1 MINFVEKKSVMQQ
14 QYRISPPDKVRTT
27 VHLPASKSIS
37 NRALIL
43 NALSLSTTPI
53 HALSDCEDTQVI
65 IDSFNSDS
73 NLFDVK
79 GAGTAMRF
87 LTAFLAGME
96 GEWIIRGSKRM
107 HERPIHPLVETLIVL
122 GAEIEY
128 LEKEGFPPLKIRGH
142 RLKGGEV
149 YVAGNISSQFISAL
163 LMIAPLM
170 ENGLVMN
177 IEKQVIS
184 KPYIDLTIG
193 MMKDFGVHVKWEDNR
208 ITVRPQKYRAVEYR
222 VEKDWSAASYWYEIV
237 SLLPGAEVKLPG
249 LKKESLQGDSYVANL
264 FSDLGVETEYLSDGI
279 IIRHVRRKAKKF
291 FHNFVQ
297 EPDLAQTFA
306 ATCCFKGIPFLFSG
320 TESLKIKET
329 DRIAALISEL
339 QKMGFMLRESGS
351 GMLEWD
357 GERCLPDKVP
367 TIDTYDDHRMAMSMA
382 PGSFLFKPLVI
393 NDPMVITKSY
403 PSFWEDLKLA
413 GFTIQPK

>member
-1 MINFVEKKSVMQQ
+1 MQQ
-14 QYRISPPDKVRTT
+14 QYRISPPDNVHTT

-43 NALSLSTTPI
+43 NALSLSNTPI
-53 HALSDCEDTQVI
+53 HNLSDCEDTRVI
-65 IDSFNSDS
+65 VESFNSNS

-107 HERPIHPLVETLIVL
+107 HERPIHPLVETLNVL

-128 LEKEGFPPLKIRGH
+128 LEKEGYPPLRIRGR

-149 YVAGNISSQFISAL
+149 FVAGNISSQFISAL
-163 LMIAPLM
+163 LMVAPMM

-193 MMKDFGVHVKWEDNR
+193 MMKDYGVHTKWEENK
-208 ITVRPQKYRAVEYR
+208 ITVKPQKYKAVEYT
-222 VEKDWSAASYWYEIV
+222 VEQDWSAASYWYEIV

-249 LKKESLQGDSYVANL
+249 LRKVSLQGDANVANL
-264 FSDLGVETEYLSDGI
+264 FSDLGVETEYLEDGI
-279 IIRHVRRKAKKF
+279 IIRHMKRKARKS
-291 FHNFVQ
+291 FHDFIR

-306 ATCCFKGIPFLFSG
+306 TTCCFKGIPFLFSG
-320 TESLKIKET
+320 TQSLKIKET
-329 DRIAALISEL
+329 DRIAALITEL
-339 QKMGFMLRESGS
+339 RKMGFVLRDGGS

-357 GERCLPDKVP
+357 GERCFPAEVP
-367 TIDTYDDHRMAMSMA
+367 AIDTYDDHRMAMSMA
-382 PGSFLFKPLVI
+382 PGSILLNPLFI
-393 NDPMVITKSY
+393 NDPMVVTKSY
-403 PSFWEDLKLA
+403 PSFWDDLKKA

>member
-1 MINFVEKKSVMQQ
+1 MQQ
-14 QYRISPPDKVRTT
+14 QYRISPPDNVHTT

-43 NALSLSTTPI
+43 NALSLSNTPI
-53 HALSDCEDTQVI
+53 HNLSDCEDTRVI
-65 IDSFNSDS
+65 VESFNSNS

-107 HERPIHPLVETLIVL
+107 HERPIHPLVETLNVL

-128 LEKEGFPPLKIRGH
+128 LEKEGYPPLRIRGR

-149 YVAGNISSQFISAL
+149 FVAGNISSQFISAL
-163 LMIAPLM
+163 LMVAPMM

-193 MMKDFGVHVKWEDNR
+193 MMKDYGVHTKWEENR
-208 ITVRPQKYRAVEYR
+208 ITVKPQKYNAVEYT
-222 VEKDWSAASYWYEIV
+222 VEQDWSAASYWYEIV

-249 LKKESLQGDSYVANL
+249 LRKVSLQGDANVANL
-264 FSDLGVETEYLSDGI
+264 FSDLGVETEYLEDGI
-279 IIRHVRRKAKKF
+279 IIRHMKRKARKF
-291 FHNFVQ
+291 FHDFIR

-306 ATCCFKGIPFLFSG
+306 TTCCFKGIPFLFSG
-320 TESLKIKET
+320 TQSLKIKET
-329 DRIAALISEL
+329 DRIAALITEL
-339 QKMGFMLRESGS
+339 RKMGFVLRDGGS

-357 GERCLPDKVP
+357 GERCFPAEVP
-367 TIDTYDDHRMAMSMA
+367 AIDTYDDHRMAMSMA
-382 PGSFLFKPLVI
+382 PGSILLNPLFI
-393 NDPMVITKSY
+393 NDPMVVTKSY
-403 PSFWEDLKLA
+403 PSFWDDLKKA

>member
-1 MINFVEKKSVMQQ
+1 MQL
-14 QYRISPPDKVRTT
+14 QYTISPPDTVRTT

-43 NALSLSTTPI
+43 NALSLSSIPV
-53 HALSDCEDTQVI
+53 HNLSDCEDTRVI

-96 GEWIIRGSKRM
+96 GEWIIRGNRRM

-122 GAEIEY
+122 GAEIDY
-128 LEKEGFPPLKIRGH
+128 LEKEGFPPLRIRG
-142 RLKGGEV
+142 RELKGGEV
-149 YVAGNISSQFISAL
+149 FLAGNISSQFISAL

-170 ENGLVMN
+170 EKGLIMN
-177 IEKQVIS
+177 IEQQVIS

-193 MMKDFGVHVKWEDNR
+193 MMKDYGVHTKWEENR
-208 ITVRPQKYRAVEYR
+208 ITVKPQKYTAVEYT

-237 SLLPGAEVKLPG
+237 SLLPGAEVMLPG
-249 LKKESLQGDSYVANL
+249 LRKESLQGDANVANL
-264 FSDLGVETEYLSDGI
+264 FSDLGVETESAADGI
-279 IIRHVRRKAKKF
+279 LIRHVKRKAKKF
-291 FHNFVQ
+291 FHDFVQ

-306 ATCCFKGIPFLFSG
+306 AACCFKGIPFLFSG
-320 TESLKIKET
+320 TQSLKIKET
-329 DRIAALISEL
+329 DRIQALINEL
-339 QKMGFMLRESGS
+339 KKMGFILRENGT

-357 GERCLPDKVP
+357 GERCFPEEAP
-367 TIDTYDDHRMAMSMA
+367 AIDTYNDHRMAMSMA
-382 PGSFLFKPLVI
+382 PGAILSHPLTI
-393 NDPMVITKSY
+393 NDPMVVTKSY
-403 PSFWEDLKLA
+403 PSFWEDLKQA
-413 GFTIQPK
+413 GFAIHSK